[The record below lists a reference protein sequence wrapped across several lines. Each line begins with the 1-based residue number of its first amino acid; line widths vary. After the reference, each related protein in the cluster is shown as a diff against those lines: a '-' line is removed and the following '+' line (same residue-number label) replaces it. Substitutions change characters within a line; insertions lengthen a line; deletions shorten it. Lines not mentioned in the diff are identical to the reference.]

1 MSGGSLDN
9 LYSKDNVGSDDLWKL
24 EKVKSILEKYGL
36 NTTQLYKDI
45 TKICEHLTTA
55 KNIILNMKDTLHDAE
70 WYISGDYDEDEF
82 LAAVKKYNANPE

>member
-9 LYSKDNVGSDDLWKL
+9 LYSKDNVGS
-24 EKVKSILEKYGL
+24 
-36 NTTQLYKDI
+36 
-45 TKICEHLTTA
+45 A